1 MRQLLG
7 SFTGNMDQRTS
18 TLVLFTLG
26 NPLKEVGQWQWLLA
40 LESKVTFG
48 FRTEKI
54 GRLHDPGPDILQ
66 PLSNVLTAVGV
77 SRAPTMSNVPGR
89 GTGLWPRYAEAG

>member
-1 MRQLLG
+1 MTAWMDPLG
-7 SFTGNMDQRTS
+7 SAVEQLHWQCGSETS

-89 GTGLWPRYAEAG
+89 GTGL